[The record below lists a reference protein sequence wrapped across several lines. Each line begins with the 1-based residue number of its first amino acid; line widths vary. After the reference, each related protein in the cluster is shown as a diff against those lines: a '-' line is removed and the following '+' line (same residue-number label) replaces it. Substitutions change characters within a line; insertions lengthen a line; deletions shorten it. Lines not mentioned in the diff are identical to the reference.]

1 MVPEPL
7 LIMTTRTNSFI
18 PRDTC
23 MLFYLHLTPH
33 LGGQWYILE
42 ESMTAS
48 TKKAKARLFEGD
60 PFNPLIFYT
69 EGVVKI
75 NVKDIG
81 GSLEE
86 TVSGDGNI
94 ELL

>member
-1 MVPEPL
+1 MV
-7 LIMTTRTNSFI
+7 
-18 PRDTC
+18 
-23 MLFYLHLTPH
+23 YV
-33 LGGQWYILE
+33 LE
-42 ESMTAS
+42 ERLTAS

-60 PFNPLIFYT
+60 PFNPLIFYI

-86 TVSGDGNI
+86 TFSGDGNI

>member
-7 LIMTTRTNSFI
+7 FIMTTRTNSFI
-18 PRDTC
+18 PRD

-33 LGGQWYILE
+33 LGRQWYILE
-42 ESMTAS
+42 ESITAS

-60 PFNPLIFYT
+60 PFNPLIFYI

-86 TVSGDGNI
+86 TFSGDGNI